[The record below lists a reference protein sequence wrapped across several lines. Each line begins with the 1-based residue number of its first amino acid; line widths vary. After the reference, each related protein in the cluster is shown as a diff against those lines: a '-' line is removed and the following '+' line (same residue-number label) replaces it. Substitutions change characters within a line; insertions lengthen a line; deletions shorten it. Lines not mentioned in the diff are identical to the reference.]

1 MSWDK
6 IVKAAAGLAGMVA
19 GLFGGWDTMLMV
31 LVAVMVIDYVS
42 GCVVAAMGRSR
53 KTETGGLDSKVGFIG
68 LGKKMLIIL
77 AVLLGAL
84 VDRVIGQPVF
94 RSMVIWFY
102 IANEALSILE
112 NLALAGVAFPAGMK
126 AALEQIKSR
135 TEKKE
140 HEELPDVFPDEE

>member
-1 MSWDK
+1 MTWDNIIK
-6 IVKAAAGLAGMVA
+6 WLAGAAGVVA
-19 GLFGGWDTMLMV
+19 GLFGGWDTMIMV
-31 LVAVMVIDYVS
+31 LVACMAIDYLS
-42 GCVVAAMGRSR
+42 GCVVAAMGKSM
-53 KTETGGLDSKVGFIG
+53 KTESGGLDSKVGFIG
-68 LGKKMLIIL
+68 LAKKMMIIL

-126 AALEQIKSR
+126 KALEQIKSKNDEPPDGFY
-135 TEKKE
+135 EKE
-140 HEELPDVFPDEE
+140 DDQ

>member
-1 MSWDK
+1 MTWDQ
-6 IVKAAAGLAGMVA
+6 IVKWLAAAGGLLA

-31 LVAVMVIDYVS
+31 LCACMVIDYIS
-42 GCVVAAMGRSR
+42 GCVCAAMGKST
-53 KTETGGLDSKVGFIG
+53 KTESGGLDSKIGFVG

-126 AALEQIKSR
+126 KALEQIK
-135 TEKKE
+135 TKNDDPQDGFFEQE
-140 HEELPDVFPDEE
+140 DE